1 MSRRKTRLFMHIALW
16 AVLAILLMPIPALV
30 TRILFGDS
38 LANAESLGCAWLSWW
53 ADPGPAPKDLGIAA
67 VVSTVIVGITSS
79 QHSDKG
85 RTGDGGPLGSA
96 SVESRPTRVLKASD
110 TWDGR
115 RAPSGCGVVY
125 GYERGRFLYEGSC
138 PHSITVSA
146 TGAGKTR
153 FLVMPTI
160 ALMSAYGANLI
171 VSDVK
176 NELIELM
183 GDGLNAVGYD
193 VRLLDL
199 QHPRRGDRYNPIA
212 QVVAD
217 AKAGYVMDAQTEA
230 ATIAQ
235 ALVPNE
241 GSESSH
247 WVNSARALVTCC
259 ILMVAF
265 ADDCPDDARTMC
277 SVCRTLNEG
286 TESPGDDPAQPLKDY
301 LRSLPSDH
309 PARAYASQMLST
321 RGNEQASIISTAKVS
336 LTPYASGDMAW
347 MTSASDIDPHRVL
360 TTKTALF
367 LHVMDEGSPYNALFS
382 MLFDQLYRECDRV
395 CDENG
400 GSLPVECDIIGDE
413 WGNLPRVPSLAALT
427 SLGRSKGL
435 RWHGFVQNISQL
447 NKYGKDTDRPKI
459 LANCGV
465 KVAIRLNEAEDCT
478 YFSEA
483 IGKTTRHTLSSGTSS
498 SRGGTTTSRSQSET
512 ADYVIHPW
520 EWRERAASRDGVVVI
535 KSAEEGAP
543 RSHAGV
549 FATHVADV
557 ASTPARD
564 LFDLGTREHEAARKA
579 SYQQRL
585 IKRAQERADDSV
597 TAWCPQWPT
606 KPDQQQSSGCEGML
620 SGGLVDEFSDFTD
633 DL

>member
-1 MSRRKTRLFMHIALW
+1 MSERKNRILMNVALW
-16 AVLAILLMPIPALV
+16 AIMTMLLTPMPTIITGILSNDPTISSE
-30 TRILFGDS
+30 G
-38 LANAESLGCAWLSWW
+38 LGHAWLSWW
-53 ADPGPAPKDLGIAA
+53 ADQDPTPKDLGIAA
-67 VVSTVIVGITSS
+67 MASAVLVGITSS

-85 RTGDGGPLGSA
+85 RAEDGGPLGSA
-96 SVESRPTRVLKASD
+96 SIERRPAQVLKASD

-115 RAPSGCGVVY
+115 GAPSGCGVVY

-160 ALMSAYGANLI
+160 ALASACGANII

-176 NELIELM
+176 NELVELM
-183 GDGLNAVGYD
+183 GDGLTTMGYD

-199 QHPRRGDRYNPIA
+199 QAPRRGDRYNPIA
-212 QVVAD
+212 QVVTH
-217 AKAGYVMDAQTEA
+217 AKAGRAMDAQTEA

-235 ALVPNE
+235 ALVAAE
-241 GSESSH
+241 GGGQSH

-259 ILMVAF
+259 ILIVAF
-265 ADDCPDDARTMC
+265 ADDCPDDARTMA
-277 SVCRTLNEG
+277 SVCRVLNEG
-286 TESPGDDPAQPLKDY
+286 TEGSGDDPAQALKDHI
-301 LRSLPSDH
+301 RSLPPDH
-309 PARAYASQMLST
+309 PARPYASQLLST
-321 RGNEQASIISTAKVS
+321 RGNEQASIISTAKVN

-347 MTSASDIDPHRVL
+347 MTSCSDIEPRRVL

-382 MLFDQLYRECDRV
+382 ALFDQLYRECDRV

-447 NKYGKDTDRPKI
+447 NKYGKDNDRPKI

-465 KVAIRLNEAEDCT
+465 KVAIRLNEAEDCV

-498 SRGGTTTSRSQSET
+498 SQSGTTTSKSQSET
-512 ADYVIHPW
+512 ADHVIHPW
-520 EWRERAASRDGVVVI
+520 EWRERTASRDGAIVI

-549 FATHVADV
+549 FEAPVADV
-557 ASTPARD
+557 ASTPVCKA
-564 LFDLGTREHEAARKA
+564 FDLGTREHEAERKA
-579 SYQQRL
+579 SYQRRL
-585 IKRAQERADDSV
+585 IERTQGRADEPV
-597 TAWCPQWPT
+597 ATWCPKWPT
-606 KPDQQQSSGCEGML
+606 QPDQQQNDSHEGML
-620 SGGLVDEFSDFTD
+620 SDGLADEFSDFTD